1 MARNQFPQSQDSHD
15 QVSYEIGLK
24 IRDLEESHKLM
35 KERVLLIGQNL
46 IDFQEKAKSEITSIK
61 KDIYEVMTATGR
73 KIKVTKDHSLFAL
86 GKDNSLE
93 EIKPTELKENKSFI
107 AVPRRLPI
115 EGKEVREINLMDYLE
130 VFKEDFLEGSPIG
143 KIFENR
149 ESDFRDRRYCVRIF
163 SI

>member
-61 KDIYEVMTATGR
+61 KDIYEV
-73 KIKVTKDHSLFAL
+73 
-86 GKDNSLE
+86 
-93 EIKPTELKENKSFI
+93 KSDVKRI
-107 AVPRRLPI
+107 
-115 EGKEVREINLMDYLE
+115 KEVVESLSEELSKSAR
-130 VFKEDFLEGSPIG
+130 KEELAILIRQSKMFDPLKFARIEDVEKMIEEKVLHKHHHTHEENPNENQDSSSTKHEFWRN
-143 KIFENR
+143 KI
-149 ESDFRDRRYCVRIF
+149 
-163 SI
+163 